1 METGL
6 GLKEIGGRTGPAEIA
21 VGTTMDKHERA
32 RWYDCSDADS
42 DDLLFVGLFVG
53 LLPAAIEAHE
63 DEGGC
68 GFFFCSS
75 CLATG
80 VSSSTSSLSLS

>member
-63 DEGGC
+63 C
-68 GFFFCSS
+68 RFFCPS
-75 CLATG
+75 CLVTG
-80 VSSSTSSLSLS
+80 SGDISSASLSLS